1 MNNLYIA
8 DELVFVDNLEKYCK
22 QLPTLRVLLSRLK
35 IFLVKDP
42 LLNPKEENFTEEDI
56 FKESFMFQS
65 DMETHEIEKEL
76 HTVKE
81 HFCQVSLKD
90 AESLMLPVMLESN
103 KSNNFREKAE
113 IPSCLELKNVL
124 NLTPEDI
131 VNESTGKV
139 SYTLCPQNELEITLT
154 PPCKSQRS
162 QLNSLCAGL
171 QAEPISPV
179 SNSILI
185 TESNKEYLECL
196 VWQSEKYQ
204 NAMNSLLLEEHP
216 AAEHTCQHCSVTEL
230 KKLLSVKVETLVF
243 SPLKADWWLYSGL
256 NLVSPDILEQLVNID
271 LTSANSLLP
280 TQVETF
286 SRITS
291 TQLERLLEENNS
303 ISNQGLFSAG
313 AHHKDKTTNLHF
325 TPQKKNQCSPL
336 HMKAA
341 QCGVIHDVS
350 IPAEKLTRE
359 EIEQNKTERPTH
371 FLNQEKE
378 DKNNLESLSCKEVSF
393 EPNSSSRNE
402 RNIPAELTRK
412 CDDGSDLLSN
422 FIMLRSKHVLI
433 ENEEKNNVA
442 GQKQVLEIEEERSQI
457 LKQDIPAA
465 CKAVL
470 KKKPEQE
477 TQDRVSIQVQASEG
491 QCQAYHILAAAAT
504 PVLKVLMDLGMLAS
518 ESWRF
523 AAIKFDHTR
532 FFLRQQEKVICD
544 DFKQGRIDKE
554 LKLFKHAAQIHLLVT
569 VRDLLLMCE
578 LDRALGYLSK
588 AKDIYK
594 SIFGSC
600 LDNIWR
606 QLEIIQFSRQKKHE
620 TNPKLIALH
629 HHMLNW
635 MQSNTEEQDHKV
647 LIITRMDSDSEK
659 AALIDMLTSIEGKCC
674 MCVFLCIIVKTSK
687 LFPSLIFLIS
697 LSTSHPTCLLSYMYI
712 ILPSILF
719 STPVSVPPLTLLVL
733 RTAYQGLLSVILFKT
748 HFSHKMFLGWSAHHP
763 HHAILL
769 NCSFL
774 FCLKTMDL
782 NPEKRGALLECKS
795 VISSLNKCS
804 CAIVN
809 YQHIRA
815 DFPWTHFSLVV
826 EFDYTEN
833 SCWNKLCKNLN
844 IPYIT
849 FKTTLPETVVMK
861 NVSGNHFGSF
871 LLETQIPYVLFTSEG
886 LLNSPEIL
894 QLLESKHKI
903 TFVERCCSESLQ
915 LFGDTDRYVVLTI
928 DEHTAIVLQNVE
940 ELSCEKS
947 ADNIILR
954 LIALSLQYSCC
965 WIILYSRERLSSEYS
980 LTGKTLHHLAL
991 IYAGLISFAQ
1001 KSEDFEVKMALAPG
1015 IEETALLIR
1024 QIANNI
1030 LVSSQTNPHEWLDR
1044 SWLSVL
1050 PTEAEKHLLAFP
1062 CLNPLVAQLMLK
1074 RGYSLNRLLSA
1085 TFDQLQELL
1094 PEVPEKV
1101 LKLFSDITS
1110 LHNLNSSIPTT
1121 TLVRTVSPQENWN
1134 VSNTFSPAS
1143 FPKSLISSIQGN
1155 QKDQCSELPDNVQN
1169 TINQSWD
1176 FYKNRSGSPLKSSE
1190 SQRILASSL
1199 PYYGWVSC
1207 PEETDGSENSQHYLP
1222 SLRYVATERAVS
1234 PSFLKQNNSNI
1245 FTPSVHV
1252 NYEARIPPLSHSQ
1265 DVTDSNFSS
1274 YLQKDFHA
1282 SNAAVGSKL
1291 VTSDS
1296 SVLPKN
1302 SEAFVHQDINN
1313 HLFHVQTQPLTMH
1326 CNSDQASKQEWYLVS
1341 KKDDF
1346 FANFNEF
1353 PFQRS
1358 SKNFLEKFA
1367 GMADS
1372 SAGVQYKGSL
1382 WPEYPYDHTLDSSA
1396 PDFSLCDSFANP
1408 NEQKN
1413 LNFYPK
1419 ARESSRKRRPGES
1432 LLNLKEKDV
1441 LTGLGLVQVPQLK
1454 KKRLTFEKVPGRSD
1468 GQTRLKFF

>member
-1 MNNLYIA
+1 MFAAFKYCAVDYLYENMARQTFFIDRLSLYIPPCLHHEENYYHSGVFA
-8 DELVFVDNLEKYCK
+8 DDKYRRPWTRISIALMQEMMDISVLDQWKKSLYVEDFLEKKPVYDTK
-22 QLPTLRVLLSRLK
+22 PYINNELLEVVPSSNPYSQTDIEEAYLLMKNDWKEDSTQINFLPPACFLALK
-35 IFLVKDP
+35 LQAEVKDP

-76 HTVKE
+76 HTIKE
-81 HFCQVSLKD
+81 HFCQISLKD

-113 IPSCLELKNVL
+113 IPPYLELKHLL

-131 VNESTGKV
+131 VNESTGKDLTAKITSEIQISKYCPTVEVACFTPSQNTVEWSKSV

-196 VWQSEKYQ
+196 LWQSEKYQ

-230 KKLLSVKVETLVF
+230 KKLLSVKVETPVF
-243 SPLKADWWLYSGL
+243 SPLKSDWWLYSGL
-256 NLVSPDILEQLVNID
+256 NLVSPDVLEQLVNTD
-271 LTSANSLLP
+271 LATANSLLP

-286 SRITS
+286 SQIIS
-291 TQLERLLEENNS
+291 AQLERWLEEKNS
-303 ISNQGLFSAG
+303 ISNQGLLSAG

-325 TPQKKNQCSPL
+325 RPQKKNQCSPL
-336 HMKAA
+336 HMKTAE
-341 QCGVIHDVS
+341 CGVIHDAS
-350 IPAEKLTRE
+350 TPAEKLTRE
-359 EIEQNKTERPTH
+359 EIEQNKIERPTH

-402 RNIPAELTRK
+402 RNTPAELTRK

-433 ENEEKNNVA
+433 QNEEKNNVA
-442 GQKQVLEIEEERSQI
+442 GQKEG
-457 LKQDIPAA
+457 K
-465 CKAVL
+465 
-470 KKKPEQE
+470 
-477 TQDRVSIQVQASEG
+477 TSE
-491 QCQAYHILAAAAT
+491 
-504 PVLKVLMDLGMLAS
+504 
-518 ESWRF
+518 
-523 AAIKFDHTR
+523 
-532 FFLRQQEKVICD
+532 
-544 DFKQGRIDKE
+544 KE
-554 LKLFKHAAQIHLLVT
+554 LKLFRHAAQVHLLVT

-635 MQSNTEEQDHKV
+635 MQSNTEEHKV

-659 AALIDMLTSIEGKCC
+659 TALIDILTSIEG
-674 MCVFLCIIVKTSK
+674 
-687 LFPSLIFLIS
+687 
-697 LSTSHPTCLLSYMYI
+697 
-712 ILPSILF
+712 
-719 STPVSVPPLTLLVL
+719 
-733 RTAYQGLLSVILFKT
+733 
-748 HFSHKMFLGWSAHHP
+748 
-763 HHAILL
+763 
-769 NCSFL
+769 
-774 FCLKTMDL
+774 LKTMDL

-795 VISSLNKCS
+795 VINSLNKCS

-809 YQHIRA
+809 YQHIGA

-871 LLETQIPYVLFTSEG
+871 LLETQIPYVFFTSEG

-894 QLLESKHKI
+894 QLLESKYNI

-915 LFGDTDRYVVLTI
+915 LFEDTDRYVVLTI

-954 LIALSLQYSCC
+954 LIALSLQYSSC

-1001 KSEDFEVKMALAPG
+1001 KSEDFEVKLALAPG

-1024 QIANNI
+1024 QIADSI
-1030 LVSSQTNPHEWLDR
+1030 LVSSQTNPHEWLDK

-1074 RGYSLNRLLSA
+1074 RGSSLNRLLSA
-1085 TFDQLQELL
+1085 TFDELQELL

-1110 LHNLNSSIPTT
+1110 LYHLNSSTST
-1121 TLVRTVSPQENWN
+1121 KTLVRIVSPQETWN
-1134 VSNTFSPAS
+1134 SSNTFSPAS
-1143 FPKSLISSIQGN
+1143 FPKSLISSIQGD

-1169 TINQSWD
+1169 TINQ
-1176 FYKNRSGSPLKSSE
+1176 YKNGFGSPLKSSE

-1199 PYYGWVSC
+1199 PYYGW
-1207 PEETDGSENSQHYLP
+1207 
-1222 SLRYVATERAVS
+1222 
-1234 PSFLKQNNSNI
+1234 
-1245 FTPSVHV
+1245 
-1252 NYEARIPPLSHSQ
+1252 
-1265 DVTDSNFSS
+1265 
-1274 YLQKDFHA
+1274 
-1282 SNAAVGSKL
+1282 
-1291 VTSDS
+1291 
-1296 SVLPKN
+1296 
-1302 SEAFVHQDINN
+1302 
-1313 HLFHVQTQPLTMH
+1313 
-1326 CNSDQASKQEWYLVS
+1326 
-1341 KKDDF
+1341 
-1346 FANFNEF
+1346 
-1353 PFQRS
+1353 RS

-1372 SAGVQYKGSL
+1372 SAGVQDKGTV
-1382 WPEYPYDHTLDSSA
+1382 WPKYPSDHTLDSLA
-1396 PDFSLCDSFANP
+1396 PHFSLCDSFANP
-1408 NEQKN
+1408 NEQRN

-1419 ARESSRKRRPGES
+1419 ARESSRKRQPGES
-1432 LLNLKEKDV
+1432 LLNHKEKDV

>member
-1 MNNLYIA
+1 MMFAAFKYCAVDYLYENMARQTFFIDRLSLYIPPCLHHEENYYHSGVFADDKYRRPWTRISVALMQEMMDISVLDQWKKSLYVEDFLEKKPVYDTKPYINNELLQVVPSSNPYSQTDIEEAYLLMKNDWKEDSTQINFLPLDRFLALKLQAEDLYVA

-22 QLPTLRVLLSRLK
+22 QLPALHVLLSRLK

-81 HFCQVSLKD
+81 HFCQISLKD

-113 IPSCLELKNVL
+113 IPPYLELKNLL

-131 VNESTGKV
+131 VNESTGK
-139 SYTLCPQNELEITLT
+139 
-154 PPCKSQRS
+154 
-162 QLNSLCAGL
+162 G
-171 QAEPISPV
+171 
-179 SNSILI
+179 
-185 TESNKEYLECL
+185 
-196 VWQSEKYQ
+196 W
-204 NAMNSLLLEEHP
+204 LEE
-216 AAEHTCQHCSVTEL
+216 
-230 KKLLSVKVETLVF
+230 K
-243 SPLKADWWLYSGL
+243 
-256 NLVSPDILEQLVNID
+256 
-271 LTSANSLLP
+271 
-280 TQVETF
+280 
-286 SRITS
+286 
-291 TQLERLLEENNS
+291 NS
-303 ISNQGLFSAG
+303 ISNQGLLSAG

-325 TPQKKNQCSPL
+325 SPQKKNQCSPL

-341 QCGVIHDVS
+341 QCGVIHDAS
-350 IPAEKLTRE
+350 TPAEKLTRE
-359 EIEQNKTERPTH
+359 EIEQNKIEIPTH

-378 DKNNLESLSCKEVSF
+378 DKNNLESLSCQEVFF

-402 RNIPAELTRK
+402 RNTPAELTRK

-433 ENEEKNNVA
+433 PNEEKNNVA
-442 GQKQVLEIEEERSQI
+442 GQKEVLENEEERSQI

-465 CKAVL
+465 YKAVL

-491 QCQAYHILAAAAT
+491 QCQAYHVLAAAAT
-504 PVLKVLMDLGMLAS
+504 PVLKEMMDLGMLAS
-518 ESWRF
+518 KSWRF
-523 AAIKFDHTR
+523 AAVKFDHTR

-544 DFKQGRIDKE
+544 DFKQGKTSEKE
-554 LKLFKHAAQIHLLVT
+554 LKLFKHAAQVHLLVT

-635 MQSNTEEQDHKV
+635 MQSNTEEHKV
-647 LIITRMDSDSEK
+647 LIITRVDSDSEK
-659 AALIDMLTSIEGKCC
+659 TALIDILTSIEG
-674 MCVFLCIIVKTSK
+674 
-687 LFPSLIFLIS
+687 
-697 LSTSHPTCLLSYMYI
+697 
-712 ILPSILF
+712 
-719 STPVSVPPLTLLVL
+719 
-733 RTAYQGLLSVILFKT
+733 
-748 HFSHKMFLGWSAHHP
+748 
-763 HHAILL
+763 
-769 NCSFL
+769 
-774 FCLKTMDL
+774 LKTMDL

-795 VISSLNKCS
+795 VINSLNKCS

-809 YQHIRA
+809 YQHIGA

-871 LLETQIPYVLFTSEG
+871 LLETQIPYVFFTSEG

-894 QLLESKHKI
+894 QLLESKYNI

-1001 KSEDFEVKMALAPG
+1001 KSEDFEVKLALAPG

-1024 QIANNI
+1024 QIADNI
-1030 LVSSQTNPHEWLDR
+1030 LVSSQTNPHEWLDK

-1062 CLNPLVAQLMLK
+1062 CLNPLVSQLMLK
-1074 RGYSLNRLLSA
+1074 RGSSLNRLLSA

-1110 LHNLNSSIPTT
+1110 LYNLNVSTSTK
-1121 TLVRTVSPQENWN
+1121 TLVRIVSPQENWN
-1134 VSNTFSPAS
+1134 SSNTFSPAS
-1143 FPKSLISSIQGN
+1143 FPKSLISSIQGD

-1169 TINQSWD
+1169 TINQ
-1176 FYKNRSGSPLKSSE
+1176 YKNGSGSPLKSSE

-1222 SLRYVATERAVS
+1222 SLRNVATERAVS

-1245 FTPSVHV
+1245 FTSSVHM
-1252 NYEARIPPLSHSQ
+1252 NHEARIPPLSHSQ
-1265 DVTDSNFSS
+1265 DVTDSNLSS
-1274 YLQKDFHA
+1274 YLQKEFHA

-1291 VTSDS
+1291 DTSDS

-1302 SEAFVHQDINN
+1302 SEAFAHQDINN
-1313 HLFHVQTQPLTMH
+1313 HFFHVQTQPLII
-1326 CNSDQASKQEWYLVS
+1326 E
-1341 KKDDF
+1341 
-1346 FANFNEF
+1346 
-1353 PFQRS
+1353 
-1358 SKNFLEKFA
+1358 
-1367 GMADS
+1367 
-1372 SAGVQYKGSL
+1372 
-1382 WPEYPYDHTLDSSA
+1382 
-1396 PDFSLCDSFANP
+1396 
-1408 NEQKN
+1408 
-1413 LNFYPK
+1413 
-1419 ARESSRKRRPGES
+1419 
-1432 LLNLKEKDV
+1432 V
-1441 LTGLGLVQVPQLK
+1441 L
-1454 KKRLTFEKVPGRSD
+1454 RIF
-1468 GQTRLKFF
+1468 

>member
-1 MNNLYIA
+1 
-8 DELVFVDNLEKYCK
+8 
-22 QLPTLRVLLSRLK
+22 
-35 IFLVKDP
+35 
-42 LLNPKEENFTEEDI
+42 
-56 FKESFMFQS
+56 
-65 DMETHEIEKEL
+65 
-76 HTVKE
+76 
-81 HFCQVSLKD
+81 
-90 AESLMLPVMLESN
+90 
-103 KSNNFREKAE
+103 
-113 IPSCLELKNVL
+113 
-124 NLTPEDI
+124 
-131 VNESTGKV
+131 
-139 SYTLCPQNELEITLT
+139 T

-171 QAEPISPV
+171 QAEPISP
-179 SNSILI
+179 
-185 TESNKEYLECL
+185 E
-196 VWQSEKYQ
+196 
-204 NAMNSLLLEEHP
+204 
-216 AAEHTCQHCSVTEL
+216 QHC
-230 KKLLSVKVETLVF
+230 
-243 SPLKADWWLYSGL
+243 PLKADWWLYSGL

-291 TQLERLLEENNS
+291 TQLESKYICFLLKMFSDENDTEKS
-303 ISNQGLFSAG
+303 RDSLGSLTDS
-313 AHHKDKTTNLHF
+313 T
-325 TPQKKNQCSPL
+325 KNQCSPL

-442 GQKQVLEIEEERSQI
+442 
-457 LKQDIPAA
+457 
-465 CKAVL
+465 
-470 KKKPEQE
+470 
-477 TQDRVSIQVQASEG
+477 EG

-544 DFKQGRIDKE
+544 DFKQG
-554 LKLFKHAAQIHLLVT
+554 
-569 VRDLLLMCE
+569 
-578 LDRALGYLSK
+578 YLSK

-635 MQSNTEEQDHKV
+635 
-647 LIITRMDSDSEK
+647 IIFFFF
-659 AALIDMLTSIEGKCC
+659 CC
-674 MCVFLCIIVKTSK
+674 
-687 LFPSLIFLIS
+687 
-697 LSTSHPTCLLSYMYI
+697 
-712 ILPSILF
+712 F
-719 STPVSVPPLTLLVL
+719 S
-733 RTAYQGLLSVILFKT
+733 F
-748 HFSHKMFLGWSAHHP
+748 
-763 HHAILL
+763 
-769 NCSFL
+769 
-774 FCLKTMDL
+774 
-782 NPEKRGALLECKS
+782 
-795 VISSLNKCS
+795 SLNKCS

-849 FKTTLPETVVMK
+849 FKTTLPETVVM
-861 NVSGNHFGSF
+861 SNHFGSF